1 MEHISFLIGSGFS
14 APEGFPTTDQ
24 INQRLRKIDE
34 SEINIHTS
42 QDARFLRDGET
53 NPNASWMNVEKRKFV
68 QDFLHFYNNSVLE
81 KTEHFL
87 YEDFFD
93 YYNFILNSGEIPIN
107 LAKFLSAFKKTY
119 KLKNEPDLLFN
130 FNLTFNQLISGLLH
144 KQFKRVSLG
153 RPYHINYNAFLTLLD
168 NLTGDNIIH
177 LHSLN
182 HDVYM
187 EYLSQSLTLSS
198 NIDDGFQEIGSPFY
212 GDLYNRNERYM
223 VRLPRFIN
231 EYKKKFRFYK
241 LHGSINHYWYNEIES
256 SALIK
261 LKWGLGK
268 TDVFKEI
275 KQEGI
280 LKYINYP
287 VYFHPD
293 FLSGTT
299 AKIERY
305 DKGHYYPIM
314 FNYFVENLRNSEL
327 LIIIGYGFGDRKINE
342 LIEENFQF
350 KNGKKVF
357 IVDIS
362 EPNINWFDSKSVFY
376 IDGGVIGMDINNIL
390 SNIN

>member
-14 APEGFPTTDQ
+14 VPEGFPTTDQ
-24 INQRLRKIDE
+24 VNQRLRKIDE

-81 KTEHFL
+81 KDEPFH

-93 YYNFILNSGEIPIN
+93 YYNFILNSGEIPVN
-107 LAKFLSAFKKTY
+107 LTRFLSAFKKTY
-119 KLKNEPDLLFN
+119 ELKNEPDLLFN
-130 FNLTFNQLISGLLH
+130 FNLTFNQLISGLLR
-144 KQFKRVSLG
+144 KQFERVSLG
-153 RPYHINYNAFLTLLD
+153 RPYHPNYNAFLTLLD
-168 NLTGDNIIH
+168 NLTGNNTIH

-182 HDVYM
+182 HDLYM
-187 EYLSQSLTLSS
+187 EHLSQSQTLSS
-198 NIDDGFQEIGSPFY
+198 NFDDGFQEIGSPFY
-212 GDLYNRNERYM
+212 GDLYNKNERYM
-223 VRLPRFIN
+223 VRLPMFIN
-231 EYKKKFRFYK
+231 KYKKKFRFYK
-241 LHGSINHYWYNEIES
+241 LHGSINHYWINEKES
-256 SALIK
+256 STLIK
-261 LKWGLGK
+261 LKWGLGR

-280 LKYINYP
+280 LKYINYL

-305 DKGHYYPIM
+305 DKGHYYPNM
-314 FNYFVENLRNSEL
+314 FNFFVENLRNSEL

-342 LIEENFQF
+342 IIEENFQF

-357 IVDIS
+357 IVDIIK
-362 EPNINWFDSKSVFY
+362 PNINWFDSKSVFF
-376 IDGGVIGMDINNIL
+376 IDGGVTGMDINNIL